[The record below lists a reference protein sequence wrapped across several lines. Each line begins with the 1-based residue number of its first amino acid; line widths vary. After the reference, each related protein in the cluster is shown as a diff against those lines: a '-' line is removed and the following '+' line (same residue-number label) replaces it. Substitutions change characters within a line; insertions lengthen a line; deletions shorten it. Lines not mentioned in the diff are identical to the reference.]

1 MSLTQ
6 IKPQDAPVTAA
17 MTYHRLVERV
27 RYDGAYPTRERADAV
42 LHAVLTSLGRRLP
55 EEERTELAGV
65 LPEEAARFLTATAHE
80 PERFTGWEFVADLAS
95 RTGGTPATA
104 RWDTG
109 TVLELVAKLAG
120 EDLIARILDRLP
132 AGYALLFGRAEL
144 TRPAAPAQPAPAP
157 RAA

>member
-55 EEERTELAGV
+55 EEERTELADV

-144 TRPAAPAQPAPAP
+144 TRPAPAQPAPAP

>member
-6 IKPQDAPVTAA
+6 IKPQATPVTEAV
-17 MTYHRLVERV
+17 TYHRLVERV
-27 RYDGAYPTRERADAV
+27 RYDGAYPTSERADAV
-42 LHAVLTSLGRRLP
+42 IHAVLTSLGRRLP
-55 EEERTELAGV
+55 EEERTALADM
-65 LPEEAARFLTATAHE
+65 LPEEAARFLTSTARE
-80 PERFTGWEFVADLAS
+80 PEQFTGWEFVADLAS

-109 TVLELVAKLAG
+109 TVLELVARLAG
-120 EDLIARILDRLP
+120 ADLVARILEALP

-144 TRPAAPAQPAPAP
+144 TRPAPAQPAPAP